1 MNRLGKEASPYL
13 LQHANN
19 PVDWFPWGEEALAK
33 SKVEDKPILLSI
45 GYSACHWCHV
55 MERESFENE
64 AIAKRMNELFVNI
77 KVDREERPDLD
88 HIYQLVVQI
97 MGRNGG
103 WPLTV
108 FLTPEQKPFF
118 AGTYFPPDDK
128 YGRPG
133 FPKVLE
139 AIAEAYRTRKDEI
152 AVQSNE
158 IAQAINE
165 VSTKNIAKAAGA
177 ISASFL
183 GECAKKLG
191 ARFDDVHGGF
201 GSQPK
206 FPNTMALEVLLRA
219 GADTKDHKG
228 DLKSLARAVNA
239 LQSMRRGGIYDQL
252 GGGFHRYSTDAHWLV
267 PHFEKM
273 LYDNALL
280 LKIYVDAFRATKK
293 PEFAATARE
302 VAAYTMR
309 EMQDARGGYYATQD
323 ADSEGHEGKF
333 FVWTKA
339 QVKDLLG
346 DARETSIVCEHFGIG
361 DVGNFEDTDASVLS
375 FAKSIDELASEF
387 STTANEITTIVDRAK
402 KKLFDAREKRVKPF
416 RDEKILS
423 SWNGLM
429 IAAMADAGAALDAP
443 ELTRSAER
451 ALEFL
456 ENVLVE
462 KNANGV
468 RVQRHTLNDIVK
480 GPGFLDDYAF
490 VANGA
495 LTLYETLGDPKWA
508 LFARDLAD
516 SMIALFWDD
525 AESRFY
531 FSPNDGET
539 LIVRPVD
546 PFDHA
551 IPSATSIACEVLL
564 KLGTLTDAKYAELAK
579 RALEQLAGDAEKN
592 PFAFGQT
599 ICEIDR
605 LVRGS
610 VDVVLVGDPADER
623 TTLLAREAHHAYL
636 PNRTIALVFPS
647 DPQSVKACALIAE
660 GKWAKEAPVA
670 YVCRGQTCSLPV
682 EKWNELRA
690 LLDS

>member
-33 SKVEDKPILLSI
+33 SKAEDKPILLSI

-64 AIAKRMNELFVNI
+64 AIAKLMNELFVCI

-88 HIYQLVVQI
+88 QIYQLVVQI

-133 FPKVLE
+133 FPKVLD
-139 AIAEAYRTRKDEI
+139 AIAEAYRGRRDEI
-152 AVQSNE
+152 ATQSSE
-158 IAQAINE
+158 IANAINE
-165 VSTKNIAKAAGA
+165 VSTRNIAKDAST

-183 GECAKKLG
+183 EDSAKKLG
-191 ARFDDVHGGF
+191 TRFDDVHGGF
-201 GSQPK
+201 GSAPK

-219 GADTKDHKG
+219 GVDTKERKG

-252 GGGFHRYSTDAHWLV
+252 GGGFHRYSTDARWLV

-280 LKIYVDAFRATKK
+280 LKIYVDAFRATKT
-293 PEFAATARE
+293 PEFATTVREIATYVR
-302 VAAYTMR
+302 R

-333 FVWTKA
+333 FVWTRA
-339 QVKDLLG
+339 DVKDLLG
-346 DARETSIVCEHFGIG
+346 DARETNVVCAHFGIETP
-361 DVGNFEDTDASVLS
+361 GNFEDTDASVLS
-375 FAKSIDELASEF
+375 LAKSIDELANEF
-387 STTANEITTIVDRAK
+387 KATPGEISAIVDRAK
-402 KKLFDAREKRVKPF
+402 TKMFQAREKRVKPF

-429 IAAMADAGAALDAP
+429 IAAMADAGAVLDAP
-443 ELTRSAER
+443 ELTSSAER
-451 ALEFL
+451 AMEFL
-456 ENVLVE
+456 ENVLVT
-462 KNANGV
+462 KDASGR
-468 RVQRHTLNDIVK
+468 RVQRHTLKDIVK

-490 VANGA
+490 VASGA
-495 LTLYETLGDPKWA
+495 LALYESLGDPKWA
-508 LFARDLAD
+508 LFARELTD
-516 SMIALFWDD
+516 SMIALFWDEK
-525 AESRFY
+525 ESRFY
-531 FSPNDGET
+531 FSPSDGEA

-551 IPSATSIACEVLL
+551 IPSATSIACDVML
-564 KLGTLTDAKYAELAK
+564 KLGTLMDAKYMNIAR

-605 LVRGS
+605 LARGS

-623 TTLLAREAHHAYL
+623 TALLAREAQHAYL

-647 DPQSVKACALIAE
+647 DPQSVKACAALAE
-660 GKWAKEAPVA
+660 GKAAKEIPVA

-682 EKWNELRA
+682 ETLADLRA
-690 LLDS
+690 LLM

>member
-33 SKVEDKPILLSI
+33 SKAEDKPILLSI

-64 AIAKRMNELFVNI
+64 AIAKQMNELFVCI

-88 HIYQLVVQI
+88 QIYQLVVQI

-118 AGTYFPPDDK
+118 AGTYFPPEDK

-133 FPKVLE
+133 FPKVLD
-139 AIAEAYRTRKDEI
+139 AIAEAYRDRKDEI
-152 AVQSNE
+152 ASQSKE
-158 IAQAINE
+158 IANAISD

-177 ISASFL
+177 ISPDFL
-183 GECAKKLG
+183 GDSAKKLG
-191 ARFDDVHGGF
+191 TRFDDVHGGF
-201 GSQPK
+201 GSAPK
-206 FPNTMALEVLLRA
+206 FPNTMALEVLLRF
-219 GADTKDHKG
+219 GVDTNEKKG
-228 DLKSLARAVNA
+228 DLKSLARVVNA
-239 LQSMRRGGIYDQL
+239 LQSMRAGGIYDQL

-280 LKIYVDAFRATKK
+280 LKMYVDAFRATKK

-302 VAAYTMR
+302 IAAYTMR

-333 FVWTKA
+333 FVWTQA
-339 QVKDLLG
+339 DVKDLLG
-346 DARETSIVCEHFGIG
+346 DARETNIVCAHLGIETP
-361 DVGNFEDTDASVLS
+361 GNFEDTDASVLS
-375 FAKSIDELASEF
+375 FAKSVDEIANEF
-387 STTANEITTIVDRAK
+387 KTNSNEITAIVDRAK
-402 KKLFDAREKRVKPF
+402 KKMFDAREKRVKPF

-429 IAAMADAGAALDAP
+429 IAAMADAGAALDIP
-443 ELTRSAER
+443 ELTQSAER
-451 ALEFL
+451 AMEFL
-456 ENVLVE
+456 ERVLIT
-462 KNANGV
+462 KNASGL
-468 RVQRHTLNDIVK
+468 RVQRHTLKDIVK

-490 VANGA
+490 VASAA
-495 LTLYETLGDPKWA
+495 LALYESLGDPKHA
-508 LFARDLAD
+508 LFARELAD
-516 SMIALFWDD
+516 SMMAFFWDEK
-525 AESRFY
+525 ESRFY
-531 FSPNDGET
+531 FSPSDGEA

-551 IPSATSIACEVLL
+551 IPSATSIACDVML
-564 KLGTLTDAKYAELAK
+564 KLGTMMDTKYADIAK
-579 RALEQLAGDAEKN
+579 HALEQLAGDAEKN

-605 LVRGS
+605 LARGS

-623 TTLLAREAHHAYL
+623 TMLLAREAHHAYL
-636 PNRTIALVFPS
+636 PNRTIVLLFPH
-647 DPQSVKACALIAE
+647 DPQSLKACALIAE
-660 GKWAKEAPVA
+660 GKSAKENPVA

-682 EKWNELRA
+682 EHPNELRA
-690 LLDS
+690 LLA

>member
-1 MNRLGKEASPYL
+1 M
-13 LQHANN
+13 QHANN

-33 SKVEDKPILLSI
+33 SKAEDKPILLSI

-64 AIAKRMNELFVNI
+64 AIAKQMNELFVCI

-88 HIYQLVVQI
+88 QIYQLVVQI

-118 AGTYFPPDDK
+118 AGTYFPPEDK

-133 FPKVLE
+133 FPKVLD

-152 AVQSNE
+152 ASQSNE
-158 IAQAINE
+158 IANAINE
-165 VSTKNIAKAAGA
+165 VSTKNIAKDAST
-177 ISASFL
+177 ISPRFL
-183 GECAKKLG
+183 DDSAQKLG
-191 ARFDDVHGGF
+191 VRFDDVHGGF
-201 GSQPK
+201 GSAPK

-219 GADTKDHKG
+219 GVDTNERKG
-228 DLKSLARAVNA
+228 DLKSLARVVNA

-280 LKIYVDAFRATKK
+280 LKIHVEAFRATKK
-293 PEFAATARE
+293 TEFAATARD
-302 VAAYTMR
+302 VAAYVRR
-309 EMQDARGGYYATQD
+309 EMQDGRGGYYATQD

-333 FVWTKA
+333 FVWTRA
-339 QVKDLLG
+339 DVKDLLG
-346 DARETSIVCEHFGIG
+346 DARETNIVCAHFGIETP
-361 DVGNFEDTDASVLS
+361 GNFENTDASVLS
-375 FAKSIDELASEF
+375 FAKTVDELSSEF
-387 STTANEITTIVDRAK
+387 QTTSKEILEIVDRAK
-402 KKLFDAREKRVKPF
+402 NKMFGARDKRVKPF

-429 IAAMADAGAALDAP
+429 IAAMADAGAVLDAP
-443 ELTRSAER
+443 ELTQSAER

-456 ENVLVE
+456 ESTLVVRDE
-462 KNANGV
+462 KNA
-468 RVQRHTLNDIVK
+468 RVQRHTLNGIVK

-490 VANGA
+490 VASGA
-495 LTLYETLGDPKWA
+495 LALYESVGDPKWA
-508 LFARDLAD
+508 LFARELAE
-516 SMIALFWDD
+516 SMLAFFWDEN
-525 AESRFY
+525 ESRFY
-531 FSPNDGET
+531 FSPSDGEA

-551 IPSATSIACEVLL
+551 IPSATSIACDVML
-564 KLGTLTDAKYAELAK
+564 KLGTLMDAKYAHVAK

-592 PFAFGQT
+592 PFGFGQT

-605 LVRGS
+605 LARGS

-623 TTLLAREAHHAYL
+623 TMLLAREAQHAYL
-636 PNRTIALVFPS
+636 PNRTIALLFPL
-647 DPQSVKACALIAE
+647 DPQSRKACALLAE
-660 GKWAKEAPVA
+660 GKAAKENPVA

-682 EKWNELRA
+682 ETLAELRA
-690 LLDS
+690 LLA